1 MSLTV
6 EEWKYFFNK
15 CDEII
20 GEKMIDEL
28 NENFTNDVFILS
40 GERIRQLLKKLNFD
54 EYEDELLCGS
64 YTVDEIVHYK
74 KELDDELDK
83 LIWLTYFFG

>member
-1 MSLTV
+1 MKV
-6 EEWKYFFNK
+6 KDWKYFFNR

-28 NENFTNDVFILS
+28 KEYYDEDILS
-40 GERIRQLLKKLNFD
+40 GEKIRKELEHLSFD

-83 LIWLTYFFG
+83 IIWLTYFFN